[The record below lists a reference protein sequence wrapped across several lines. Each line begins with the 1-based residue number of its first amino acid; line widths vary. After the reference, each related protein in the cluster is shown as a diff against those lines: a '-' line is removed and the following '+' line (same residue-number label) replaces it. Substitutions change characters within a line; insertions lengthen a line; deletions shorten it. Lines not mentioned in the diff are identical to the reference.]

1 MFSSSR
7 SLAIQRFLEDLTID
21 PSLLQVVTLELKTPH
36 KSIGTNKWIWM
47 NPAFQDDNCF
57 AYAFMSHVVDP
68 NIIAKAL
75 KV

>member
-36 KSIGTNKWIWM
+36 KSIGTNK
-47 NPAFQDDNCF
+47 
-57 AYAFMSHVVDP
+57 
-68 NIIAKAL
+68 
-75 KV
+75 